1 MCVQTKRE
9 LLEYLRDETKT
20 FDAVRME
27 RFSANAIGKKK
38 NISRTLVSQYL
49 NELFKEGQLIK
60 INSRPVY
67 FLHKETIR
75 ISIMKRSFR
84 KEYIFLWKSLWRKF
98 FRRNINCWI
107 LEEQLGIR
115 GVWDIVWNNVKPP
128 FPIRQPDYRF
138 F

>member
-20 FDAVRME
+20 FDAARME

-67 FLHKETIR
+67 FLHKEMLELHYETKLSERVYFSVEELMEEIAG
-75 ISIMKRSFR
+75 F
-84 KEYIFLWKSLWRKF
+84 WKSNW
-98 FRRNINCWI
+98 
-107 LEEQLGIR
+107 E
-115 GVWDIVWNNVKPP
+115 
-128 FPIRQPDYRF
+128 
-138 F
+138 

>member
-20 FDAVRME
+20 FDAARME

-60 INSRPVY
+60 INSRPV
-67 FLHKETIR
+67 FFCIR
-75 ISIMKRSFR
+75 KCWSSIMKQSFR

-128 FPIRQPDYRF
+128 FPIRQLDCRF